1 MTYWIKINYDRNTY
15 VIDLERIGAF
25 CRWPNGK
32 LSFWLA
38 DGCFPIFIHA
48 QTDPDTYQV
57 VSNYL
62 SKIVSV
68 NNSHHYGYWV
78 KIDYDRHEYIINL
91 NCVSAFC
98 REPSSGRISFWF
110 PNSDKQ
116 RIILH
121 PQRDR
126 ESYHIVEDYIQQK
139 TGFSWD

>member
-32 LSFWLA
+32 LSFSLP

-68 NNSHHYGYWV
+68 NNYQYGYWV
-78 KIDYDRHEYIINL
+78 KIDYDRNEYIINL

-98 REPSSGRISFWF
+98 RQPSSGRISFWL
-110 PNSDKQ
+110 PNGDKQ
-116 RIILH
+116 PIILN
-121 PQRDR
+121 PQTDQ
-126 ESYHIVEDYIQQK
+126 ESYHLVEDYIQQK